1 VVRNTVIRRS
11 GITKKYVL
19 LRKTAKLKNY
29 VRTPAKG
36 MVFRFRGCYTAVVT
50 PFDSKKRVDWEQL
63 KILAEFQKAQGVR
76 GVVPA
81 GTTGESP
88 TLSWTEHYKVIDSY
102 FEAAGSSLETIA
114 GTGSNST
121 EESLEATRHVA
132 DRGIRAALLV
142 DPYYNGPSSLEIR
155 KEYYEPI
162 VRKFPEVEMIPY
174 VIPGRTGTQLLPQDL
189 AILARECPNLQAV
202 KEATGSE
209 ENARLTR
216 KLCGPEF
223 SIMSGDDDKTLAFMR
238 DEAIVCSG
246 AISVISNIAPRAI
259 EDLTEAALAG
269 NMEEADRLGA
279 ALQPLFSM
287 VTVKSEENTPFGLVP
302 VKARNPL
309 PVKTMMNVLGMGAGP
324 CRGPLGRVTKLA
336 LNHILVGLRKVWAN
350 NPDVLEPIEKAF
362 DVSIDKRLR
371 VARSW
376 EGLAYEVAYE

>member
-1 VVRNTVIRRS
+1 
-11 GITKKYVL
+11 
-19 LRKTAKLKNY
+19 
-29 VRTPAKG
+29 

-50 PFDSKKRVDWEQL
+50 PFDSKKKVDWERL

-88 TLSWTEHYKVIDSY
+88 TLSWTEHYRVIDSY
-102 FEAAGSSLETIA
+102 FEASGSSLETIA

-132 DRGIRAALLV
+132 DHGIRVALLV

-162 VRKFPEVEMIPY
+162 VRAFPEIQIVPY

-189 AILARECPNLQAV
+189 AILAREYPNLQAV
-202 KEATGSE
+202 KEATGSA

-223 SIMSGDDDKTLAFMR
+223 SIMSGDDDKTLSFMR
-238 DEAIVCSG
+238 DDSIVCSG
-246 AISVISNIAPRAI
+246 AISVMSNIAPRAI

-269 NMEEADRLGA
+269 NLEEADRLGA
-279 ALQPLFSM
+279 ALQPLFAM
-287 VTVKSEENTPFGLVP
+287 VTVKAEENTAFGPVP

-309 PVKTMMNVLGMGAGP
+309 PVKTMMNILGMEVGP
-324 CRGPLGRVTKLA
+324 CRPPLGLVTKQA
-336 LNHILVGLRKVWAN
+336 LNHILEGLRKVWTR
-350 NPDVLEPIEKAF
+350 NPEILEPIEKAF

-371 VARSW
+371 VAHNW
-376 EGLAYEVAYE
+376 EGLAYEAAYE

>member
-1 VVRNTVIRRS
+1 
-11 GITKKYVL
+11 
-19 LRKTAKLKNY
+19 
-29 VRTPAKG
+29 

-50 PFDSKKRVDWEQL
+50 PFDSKKKVNWETL

-88 TLSWTEHYKVIDSY
+88 TLSWSEHYRVIESY
-102 FEAAGSSLETIA
+102 FEAGGSSLETIA

-132 DRGIRAALLV
+132 ERGIRVALLV

-155 KEYYEPI
+155 REYYEPI
-162 VRKFPEVEMIPY
+162 VSAFPEVEMVPY

-189 AILARECPNLQAV
+189 AILAREYHNLQAV
-202 KEATGSE
+202 KEATGSD

-223 SIMSGDDDKTLAFMR
+223 SIMSGDDDKTLSFMR
-238 DEAIVCSG
+238 DDSIVCSG

-269 NMEEADRLGA
+269 NLEEADRLGA
-279 ALQPLFSM
+279 ALQPLFAM
-287 VTVKSEENTPFGLVP
+287 VTVKSEENTSFGPIP
-302 VKARNPL
+302 VKTRNPV
-309 PVKTMMNVLGMGAGP
+309 PVKTMMNILGMGVGP
-324 CRGPLGRVTKLA
+324 CRRPLGLVTKQG
-336 LNHILVGLRKVWAN
+336 LNHILEGLRRVWAR
-350 NPDVLEPIEKAF
+350 NPEILEPIEKAF

-371 VARSW
+371 DARHW
-376 EGLAYEVAYE
+376 NGLAYESAYD

>member
-1 VVRNTVIRRS
+1 
-11 GITKKYVL
+11 
-19 LRKTAKLKNY
+19 
-29 VRTPAKG
+29 

-50 PFDSKKRVDWEQL
+50 PFDSKKKVDWERL

-88 TLSWTEHYKVIDSY
+88 TLSWTEHYRVIDSY
-102 FEAAGSSLETIA
+102 FESAGSSLETIA

-121 EESLEATRHVA
+121 EESLEATRHVSEH
-132 DRGIRAALLV
+132 GIRAALLV

-162 VRKFPEVEMIPY
+162 VRAFPEIEMIPY
-174 VIPGRTGTQLLPQDL
+174 IIPGRTGTQLLPQDL
-189 AILARECPNLQAV
+189 AILAREYPNLQAV
-202 KEATGSE
+202 KEATGSA

-223 SIMSGDDDKTLAFMR
+223 SIMSGDDDKTLSFMR
-238 DEAIVCSG
+238 DDLIVCSG
-246 AISVISNIAPRAI
+246 AISVVSNVVPRAV

-269 NMEEADRLGA
+269 NLEEADRLGA
-279 ALQPLFSM
+279 ALQPLFAM
-287 VTVKSEENTPFGLVP
+287 VTVKSEENTAFGPVP

-309 PVKTMMNVLGMGAGP
+309 PVKTMMNILGMEVGP
-324 CRGPLGRVTKLA
+324 CRGPLGLVTKQA
-336 LNHILVGLRKVWAN
+336 LNHILEGLRKVWSR
-350 NPDVLEPIEKAF
+350 NPEILEPIEKAF

-371 VARSW
+371 VARYW
-376 EGLAYEVAYE
+376 DGLAYEEAYE

>member
-1 VVRNTVIRRS
+1 M
-11 GITKKYVL
+11 
-19 LRKTAKLKNY
+19 
-29 VRTPAKG
+29 P
-36 MVFRFRGCYTAVVT
+36 FRFRGCYTAVVT
-50 PFDSKKRVDWEQL
+50 PFDSKKKVSWEQL
-63 KILAEFQKAQGVR
+63 KILADFQKAQGVR

-88 TLSWTEHYKVIDSY
+88 TLSWDEHYRVIDSY
-102 FEAAGSSLETIA
+102 FEAGGSSLETIA

-132 DRGIRAALLV
+132 ERGIRVALLV

-155 KEYYEPI
+155 REYYEPI
-162 VRKFPEVEMIPY
+162 VSAFPEVEMVPY

-189 AILARECPNLQAV
+189 AILAREYPNLQAV
-202 KEATGSE
+202 KEATGSA

-223 SIMSGDDDKTLAFMR
+223 SIMSGDDDKTLSFMR
-238 DEAIVCSG
+238 DDSIVCSG
-246 AISVISNIAPRAI
+246 AISVISNIAPRAV

-269 NMEEADRLGA
+269 NLEEADRLGA
-279 ALQPLFSM
+279 ALQPLFAM
-287 VTVKSEENTPFGLVP
+287 VTVKSEENTAFGPIP

-324 CRGPLGRVTKLA
+324 CRGPLGLVTKQG
-336 LNHILVGLRKVWAN
+336 LNHILDGLRKVWER
-350 NPDVLEPIEKAF
+350 NPEVLEPIEKAF

-371 VARSW
+371 DTRHW
-376 EGLAYEVAYE
+376 NGLAYESAYD